1 MKKALTL
8 TALIALTGAA
18 LALTGCKCPG
28 MCPVKGGKTAK
39 VCACGAPKGSAACA
53 AACKKPEL
61 CKCGAPK
68 GSEACA
74 AACKK

>member
-8 TALIALTGAA
+8 TALVALTGSM
-18 LALTGCKCPG
+18 LALSGCCKGSCPFR
-28 MCPVKGGKTAK
+28 KDK
-39 VCACGAPKGSAACA
+39 CACGAPKGSVACKAACQ
-53 AACKKPEL
+53 KPEL

-68 GSEACA
+68 GSAACV